1 MLYFARMHCPWF
13 GLCKK
18 YFDLYFTD
26 MPSHVTEKQLMIQ
39 IAELVPKHHGRT
51 KKQESALSS
60 SAGGSSKNTKGGK
73 KKK

>member
-1 MLYFARMHCPWF
+1 MIFVGGIFVQLY
-13 GLCKK
+13 L
-18 YFDLYFTD
+18 TD
-26 MPSHVTEKQLMIQ
+26 TLSHITEKQLMIQ

-51 KKQESALSS
+51 KKQEAAPSS

>member
-1 MLYFARMHCPWF
+1 
-13 GLCKK
+13 
-18 YFDLYFTD
+18 

-39 IAELVPKHHGRT
+39 IAELVPKHNGRT